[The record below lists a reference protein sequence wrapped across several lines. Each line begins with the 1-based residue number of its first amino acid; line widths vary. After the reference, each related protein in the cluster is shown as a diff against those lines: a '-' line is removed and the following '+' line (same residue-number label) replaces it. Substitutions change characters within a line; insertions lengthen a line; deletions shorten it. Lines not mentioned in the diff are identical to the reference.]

1 MASNINIQKK
11 CEWCGK
17 LFIAHK
23 ISTRCCSRRCA
34 NLAYKEKTR
43 QKRVSEF
50 QTMVNQQIEKED
62 CIDKWK
68 LIEKHAISVAS
79 DKIAA
84 HIPVKSP
91 HAH

>member
-34 NLAYKEKTR
+34 NLAYKGNAP
-43 QKRVSEF
+43 QFHKRCYWELNY
-50 QTMVNQQIEKED
+50 M
-62 CIDKWK
+62 
-68 LIEKHAISVAS
+68 LISHHKFYYWMEH
-79 DKIAA
+79 
-84 HIPVKSP
+84 
-91 HAH
+91 

>member
-62 CIDKWK
+62 CIDKDFK
-68 LIEKHAISVAS
+68 PCTLAEIEDAELQAFLSRLY
-79 DKIAA
+79 DKD
-84 HIPVKSP
+84 
-91 HAH
+91 

>member
-23 ISTRCCSRRCA
+23 ISTRCCSHRCA

-43 QKRVSEF
+43 QKRISEF
-50 QTMVNQQIEKED
+50 QTMINQQIEKK
-62 CIDKWK
+62 IALTRISLPQAK
-68 LIEKHAISVAS
+68 LQSISVSAGLPF
-79 DKIAA
+79 IG
-84 HIPVKSP
+84 I
-91 HAH
+91 

>member
-34 NLAYKEKTR
+34 NLAYKEKQGKNVLANSKQWSISKSKKKIALTR
-43 QKRVSEF
+43 ISLPQA
-50 QTMVNQQIEKED
+50 
-62 CIDKWK
+62 K
-68 LIEKHAISVAS
+68 LQSISVSAGLPF
-79 DKIAA
+79 IG
-84 HIPVKSP
+84 I
-91 HAH
+91 

>member
-34 NLAYKEKTR
+34 NLAH
-43 QKRVSEF
+43 VL
-50 QTMVNQQIEKED
+50 QQHLGSSYSPLNHSKSTAQM
-62 CIDKWK
+62 
-68 LIEKHAISVAS
+68 AIL
-79 DKIAA
+79 
-84 HIPVKSP
+84 HT
-91 HAH
+91 

>member
-23 ISTRCCSRRCA
+23 ISTRCCPHRCA

-43 QKRVSEF
+43 QKRISEF
-50 QTMVNQQIEKED
+50 QTMINQQIEKK
-62 CIDKWK
+62 IALTRISLPQAK
-68 LIEKHAISVAS
+68 LQSISVSAGLPF
-79 DKIAA
+79 IG
-84 HIPVKSP
+84 I
-91 HAH
+91 